1 MSELHDYNKQ
11 EQKHACFI
19 TLRKKSQ
26 EWQKRIENNE
36 EIWRK
41 QRNLRII
48 KNSKIIKNNERIEKT

>member
-36 EIWRK
+36 EI
-41 QRNLRII
+41 
-48 KNSKIIKNNERIEKT
+48 